1 MMTDPISDMLT
12 RIRNA
17 NAARLRKVDIPA
29 SRMKQALAELLLREG
44 YIKAVK
50 VVEQKPQGVI
60 RVYLKYTADRQPVIE
75 GIQRVSKPGLRI
87 YAQRSTIP
95 RVLGGYGTSVISTSK
110 GIVTGHQARMMGL
123 GGEVVC
129 KIW

>member
-95 RVLGGYGTSVISTSK
+95 RVLGGYGTTVISTSK